1 MVNEFALKQVLSN
14 EQPEEV
20 PDDEGQNDGK
30 DGADSEEENEDD
42 DMEMEISD
50 NVDTTEPNCSPT
62 SSGPRAEEGEP
73 FEEIDGVDEEYE
85 DEGSTTAE
93 EEDE

>member
-20 PDDEGQNDGK
+20 PDDEGQNDDK
-30 DGADSEEENEDD
+30 DGAESEYENGDD
-42 DMEMEISD
+42 IEMEISD
-50 NVDTTEPNCSPT
+50 SADITEANCSAT
-62 SSGPRAEEGEP
+62 CGDRGADVGEP
-73 FEEIDGVDEEYE
+73 LGELNGVDEEYE
-85 DEGSTTAE
+85 GDDSTTTE

>member
-1 MVNEFALKQVLSN
+1 MSN

-20 PDDEGQNDGK
+20 PDDEGQNDDK
-30 DGADSEEENEDD
+30 DGADSEYENGD

-50 NVDTTEPNCSPT
+50 SADITEPNCSAT
-62 SSGPRAEEGEP
+62 CGDTRADEDEP
-73 FEEIDGVDEEYE
+73 LRHFNGDDEEYE
-85 DEGSTTAE
+85 CDDSTTSE

>member
-20 PDDEGQNDGK
+20 PDDEGQNDDK
-30 DGADSEEENEDD
+30 DGADSEYENGD

-50 NVDTTEPNCSPT
+50 SADITEPNCSATCSDP
-62 SSGPRAEEGEP
+62 GADEGEP
-73 FEEIDGVDEEYE
+73 LVQLVGADEEYE
-85 DEGSTTAE
+85 SDDSTTAE
-93 EEDE
+93 QEDE